1 MKHQPSQHCQR
12 STPTLHIDVS
22 PLAAIPKTHAPHITH
37 RDYGSAVYHC
47 FVTATTVGYGDTSI
61 TTAEGQ
67 ARAAALTQPLSRDG
81 NSSLLPSTTFHP
93 RLLAS
98 SPPTLL
104 PSYPPTLLPSYPPFL
119 LTFTPPRLLSSGL
132 GDGPHSAVC
141 HTSRRRP
148 RLLRR
153 APRRVARGEKVLRHT
168 SHCTLA
174 LEGTALKGHCS

>member
-22 PLAAIPKTHAPHITH
+22 PLAAIPKTHAPHMTH

-98 SPPTLL
+98 YPPTLL
-104 PSYPPTLLPSYPPFL
+104 PSYPPTLLSSSPS
-119 LTFTPPRLLSSGL
+119 RLLASSPQGWATVHILLSVTLL
-132 GDGPHSAVC
+132 GDVLASFG
-141 HTSRRRP
+141 
-148 RLLRR
+148 
-153 APRRVARGEKVLRHT
+153 VLRAELQEAKKYYATPHIA
-168 SHCTLA
+168 HLP
-174 LEGTALKGHCS
+174 